1 MEKLIALNLK
11 TKSGIYKLGS
21 VIRGDDGS
29 YYVIYPNNNWFKKT
43 NAASVTPI
51 KYSYHASGKRS
62 RITVG
67 SNKNRVAEFAEE
79 IRKPVDSIEA
89 SEGMM
94 YFSLFDIQNNI
105 DKMLDIANKNRGY
118 KEEIVIEGEQYANLT
133 VRFFLANKSF
143 RMNKPTKNYKEIF
156 RVFQGTIDV
165 IITTEDIWLGSDIAR
180 K

>member
-11 TKSGIYKLGS
+11 TKSGVYKLGS

-43 NAASVTPI
+43 NASSVTPI

-67 SNKNRVAEFAEE
+67 PDKNRVAEFAEE
-79 IRKPVDSIEA
+79 IRKPIDSIDA
-89 SEGMM
+89 SEGML

-105 DKMLDIANKNRGY
+105 EKMLDIANKNRGY
-118 KEEIVIEGEQYANLT
+118 KEEIALDGGQYTNLT

-143 RMNKPTKNYKEIF
+143 QMNEPTRNYKEIF
-156 RVFQGTIDV
+156 RVAQETIDV
-165 IITTEDIWLGSDIAR
+165 IITTEDVWLGSDVAQ